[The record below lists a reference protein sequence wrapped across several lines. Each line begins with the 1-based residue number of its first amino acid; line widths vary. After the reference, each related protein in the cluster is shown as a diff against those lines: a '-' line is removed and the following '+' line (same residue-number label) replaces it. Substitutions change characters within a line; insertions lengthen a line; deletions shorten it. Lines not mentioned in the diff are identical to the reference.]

1 MTFHESQL
9 AARIQPSLTLAV
21 TNMVA
26 ELRRQG
32 KNAIDLGAGEPDFST
47 PESIK
52 NAAVEAIHKGKT
64 KYTPNTGTIALREAI
79 AAALKSEY
87 GAVYQPNEIIVSSG
101 AKQSIYN
108 ALLAACNPGDE
119 VILPAPYWVSYPEQ
133 IRMTGA
139 TAKIVINPDGDDF
152 KLTPARLRAAITP
165 KTKVLILNS
174 PSNPTGAVY
183 TTEELQALV
192 ALIRRHEFLVLS
204 DEIYLKLVYDGIET
218 TSLCAFPEIRDRLI
232 LVNGFSKSY
241 AMTGWRLGYAAAP
254 LPIVKA
260 MDKIQSHTTSNAC
273 SISQE
278 AGLAALQGNDE
289 AVENMRQQFDERR
302 RFVYQA
308 LSNMPGIS
316 VRLPKGAFYMFINVI
331 PLLGLNEVSALGFD
345 PAKLW
350 GREVNGKKIQFPND
364 LCQHIVEHAGVA
376 LVAGEAFGSMF
387 HVRLS
392 YATDMKTLQEAMRR
406 LEKAFGEIMG

>member
-1 MTFHESQL
+1 MHFQESQL
-9 AARIQPSLTLAV
+9 AARIQPSQTLAL
-21 TNMVA
+21 TNLVA

-32 KNAIDLGAGEPDFST
+32 KDVIDLGAGEPDFDT
-47 PESIK
+47 PEPVK
-52 NAAVEAIHKGKT
+52 NAATTAIQNGKT

-79 AAALKSEY
+79 AVTLKSEY
-87 GAVYQPNEIIVSSG
+87 GTVYQPNEIIVSNG
-101 AKQSIYN
+101 AKQSVYN
-108 ALLAACNPGDE
+108 AILATCNPGDE

-133 IRMTGA
+133 IRMAGA

-152 KLTPARLRAAITP
+152 KLTPARLRAAITR
-165 KTKVLILNS
+165 KTKLLILNS

-183 TTEELQALV
+183 TTDELQTLV
-192 ALIRRHEFLVLS
+192 DLIRQHEFLVLS
-204 DEIYLKLVYDGIET
+204 DEIYIKLVYDGIAT
-218 TSLCAFPEIRDRLI
+218 TSLCAFSEIRDRLI

-273 SISQE
+273 SVSQE
-278 AGLAALQGNDE
+278 AGLTAISGSQE
-289 AVENMRQQFDERR
+289 AVEKMRQQFDERR
-302 RFVYQA
+302 RFVHQA

-316 VRLPKGAFYMFINVI
+316 VRLPKGAFYMFINVAQ
-331 PLLGLNEVSALGFD
+331 LLGRQS
-345 PAKLW
+345 
-350 GREVNGKKIQFPND
+350 NGKKLQTPND
-364 LCQHIVEHAGVA
+364 ICQYLVEHAGVA
-376 LVAGEAFGSMF
+376 LVAGEAFGSGF

-406 LEKAFGEIMG
+406 LEKAFGEIMR

>member
-1 MTFHESQL
+1 MHFQESQL

-21 TNMVA
+21 TNLVA

-32 KNAIDLGAGEPDFST
+32 KNVIDLGAGEPDFNT
-47 PESIK
+47 PEPVK
-52 NAAVEAIHKGKT
+52 NAAVEAIHQGKT

-79 AAALKSEY
+79 AAALKSGY
-87 GAVYQPNEIIVSSG
+87 GTVYQPNEIIVSSG

-108 ALLAACNPGDE
+108 ALLATCNAGDE

-133 IRMTGA
+133 IRMAGA
-139 TAKIVINPDGDDF
+139 TAKIVVNSDTDDF

-165 KTKVLILNS
+165 KTKLLILNS

-183 TTEELQALV
+183 TTDELQALV
-192 ALIRRHEFLVLS
+192 DVIRQHELLVLA
-204 DEIYLKLVYDGIET
+204 DEIYIKLVYDGIET

-254 LPIVKA
+254 LPIIKA
-260 MDKIQSHTTSNAC
+260 MDKVQSHTTSNAC
-273 SISQE
+273 SVSQE
-278 AGLAALQGNDE
+278 AGLAAISGSQE
-289 AVENMRQQFDERR
+289 MVEKMRRQFDERR
-302 RFVYQA
+302 RFVHQA
-308 LSNMPGIS
+308 LSNMPGVS

-350 GREVNGKKIQFPND
+350 SREVNGKKIQFPND
-364 LCQHIVEHAGVA
+364 LCQYLVEHAGVA

-392 YATDMKTLQEAMRR
+392 YATDMKTLQEAMSR
-406 LEKAFGEIMG
+406 LEKAFEEIMK

>member
-1 MTFHESQL
+1 M
-9 AARIQPSLTLAV
+9 AARVQPSLTLAV
-21 TNMVA
+21 TNLVA

-32 KNAIDLGAGEPDFST
+32 KNVIDLGAGEPDFDT
-47 PESIK
+47 PEPVK
-52 NAAVEAIHKGKT
+52 NAAMTAIQKGKT

-79 AAALKSEY
+79 AATLQSEY
-87 GAVYQPNEIIVSSG
+87 GAVYQPNEIIVSNG
-101 AKQSIYN
+101 AKQSVYN
-108 ALLAACNPGDE
+108 AILATCNPGDE

-133 IRMTGA
+133 IRMAGA
-139 TAKIVINPDGDDF
+139 AAKRVINPDGDDF
-152 KLTPARLRAAITP
+152 ELTPARLRAAITP
-165 KTKVLILNS
+165 KTKLLILNS

-183 TTEELQALV
+183 TTGELQALV
-192 ALIRRHEFLVLS
+192 GIIRQHEFLVLS

-273 SISQE
+273 SVSQE
-278 AGLAALQGNDE
+278 AGLAAISGSQE
-289 AVENMRQQFDERR
+289 AVEMMRQQFDERR
-302 RFVYQA
+302 RFVHQA
-308 LSNMPGIS
+308 LSSMPGIS
-316 VRLPKGAFYMFINVI
+316 LRLPKGAFYMFINVI

-345 PAKLW
+345 PAKRW

-364 LCQHIVEHAGVA
+364 LCQYLVEHAGVA